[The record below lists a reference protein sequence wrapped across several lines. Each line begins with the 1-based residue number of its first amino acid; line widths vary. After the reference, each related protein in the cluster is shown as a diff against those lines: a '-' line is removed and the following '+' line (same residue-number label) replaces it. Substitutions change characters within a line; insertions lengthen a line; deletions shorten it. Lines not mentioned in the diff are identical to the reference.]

1 MSTFTEY
8 VHTIKYD
15 RIFPR
20 FKEEKIDIDGEISE
34 IVWEEI
40 DNYLNITYNE
50 ECEKVLFAYGFAIA
64 MNMYDYQYGMDSLT
78 CMETYRRVKCLLQC
92 VIHNCINET
101 IVEDY
106 KKWFNENKDE
116 GEEGGY

>member
-1 MSTFTEY
+1 MSTFTQY
-8 VHTIKYD
+8 VHAIKYN

-20 FKEEKIDIDGEISE
+20 FKEEKIDIDGDIAE

-40 DNYLNITYNE
+40 DDYINRTYNE
-50 ECEKVLFAYGFAIA
+50 ECEKVLFAYGIA
-64 MNMYDYQYGMDSLT
+64 KAMDMYDYQYGMDSLK
-78 CMETYRRVKCLLQC
+78 CMETYRRLKCLLQC
-92 VIHNCINET
+92 VIHNYINET